1 MGFSPTTRLG
11 QIAERVVISGRHG
24 VAFAGEQSGHVTVV
38 HSQRKDL
45 NMAQAVL
52 AAIEELRRLNVSA
65 LRRKYQDVFGE
76 ESRSSNKEFLF
87 RRIAWRLQANA
98 EGGLSERA
106 RYRAAEIVDDSD
118 LRTRAPRVFLPAPVP
133 VNGTWTAAHT
143 QPQRDQ
149 RLPPPGTLLTRRV
162 DDRQIVVKVLDKG
175 FEFETRQYGSLSAIA
190 REVTGTR
197 WNGLLFFGLAE
208 RRHA

>member
-1 MGFSPTTRLG
+1 MWREIDGLRQQTVG
-11 QIAERVVISGRHG
+11 QLKI
-24 VAFAGEQSGHVTVV
+24 
-38 HSQRKDL
+38 
-45 NMAQAVL
+45 
-52 AAIEELRRLNVSA
+52 
-65 LRRKYQDVFGE
+65 KYRAVFGW
-76 ESRSSNKEFLF
+76 ESRSNHKQFLL

-98 EGGLSERA
+98 EGGLSDRA
-106 RYRAAEIVDDSD
+106 RRRAAEIADDSD
-118 LRTRAPRVFLPAPVP
+118 LRTRAARELVSTQAPANVPR
-133 VNGTWTAAHT
+133 GERERS
-143 QPQRDQ
+143 QPQRDW

-208 RRHA
+208 RRRA

>member
-1 MGFSPTTRLG
+1 MGFSPATGVG
-11 QIAERVVISGRHG
+11 QTAERVVISGRHG

-45 NMAQAVL
+45 NMAQAVV
-52 AAIEELRRLNVSA
+52 AAIEELRRLNVLA

-87 RRIAWRLQANA
+87 RRIAWRLQAN
-98 EGGLSERA
+98 
-106 RYRAAEIVDDSD
+106 RAAHIVDDSD
-118 LRTRAPRVFLPAPVP
+118 LRIRAPKVFLPSQVP
-133 VNGTWTAAHT
+133 ADMTSAVDRT
-143 QPQRDQ
+143 QTQRDQ
-149 RLPPPGTLLTRRV
+149 RLPPPGTLLTRRL
-162 DDRQIVVKVLDKG
+162 DDRQIVVKVLEVG
-175 FEFETRQYGSLSAIA
+175 FEFETRRYGSLSAIA